1 MLPRVASV
9 GWEGTDVGRACFL
22 EGEGRGVRKGLSMAV
37 RGAGVRFEG
46 SLVCGLVLWR
56 GRSCRVPREGDKGE
70 DERVPNL

>member
-9 GWEGTDVGRACFL
+9 GWEGTDVGAGAGRA
-22 EGEGRGVRKGLSMAV
+22 VRKGLSMAV